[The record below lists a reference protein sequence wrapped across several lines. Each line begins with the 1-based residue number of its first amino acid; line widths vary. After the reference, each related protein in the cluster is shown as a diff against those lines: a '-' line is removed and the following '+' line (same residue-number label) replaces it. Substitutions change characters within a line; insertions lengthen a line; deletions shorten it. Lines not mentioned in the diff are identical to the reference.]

1 MMLLAIRN
9 LVAEKTR
16 FAFSAAGI
24 GFAVFLITVLI
35 GLYQGWNQKVGGFVE
50 DVEADLWVAREG
62 TTDFIN
68 AASILPEDIGDEV
81 ARMDGIAAT
90 HPLVVRPMQ
99 FLHGD
104 DKVEVHLIGYDT
116 ASGVGG
122 PLRVTKGRGDPGSGE
137 IMIDE
142 VLAQTSGLD
151 VGDVLTSG
159 ESPFT
164 IVGIASGGN
173 FAFTQAGFMDIDTA
187 TALLAMDGLVT
198 FWLLDL
204 DGGADPAA
212 LGDAIASTYD
222 GSTVFT
228 SHEFAS
234 ATRHRILDNVI
245 PIIGLI
251 VGLAFVV
258 GIAVTS
264 LTIYTAT
271 VEKTREFG
279 IMKAVGFNNRD
290 LYRLV
295 LSQSFITAA
304 LGFIFGVALT
314 LLFSQ
319 FIDRV
324 VAQFIL
330 FVRPVDIL
338 FVLLCTI
345 LMAGAAAIV
354 PARRVGA
361 VDPAVAFKG

>member
-1 MMLLAIRN
+1 LLAIRN
-9 LVAEKTR
+9 LISEKTR

-68 AASILPEDIGDEV
+68 AASILPAELGPEV
-81 ARMDGIAAT
+81 ADMEGVAET
-90 HPLVVRPMQ
+90 YPLIVRPMR
-99 FLHGD
+99 FYEGD
-104 DKVEVHLIGYDT
+104 KEVEVHLIGYDVE
-116 ASGVGG
+116 SGIGG
-122 PLRVTKGRGDPGSGE
+122 PLEIIDGRGDPGPGE
-137 IMIDE
+137 IIIDD
-142 VLAQTSGLD
+142 VLSRTSGVG
-151 VGDVLTSG
+151 VGDTLTSG
-159 ESPFT
+159 DSAFT
-164 IVGIASGGN
+164 VVGIATGGN
-173 FAFTQAGFMDIDTA
+173 FAFTQAGFMDADVA
-187 TALLAMDGLVT
+187 RELLAMGDLVT
-198 FWLLDL
+198 FWLVNLDENGSAEVVSAEIL
-204 DGGADPAA
+204 GA
-212 LGDAIASTYD
+212 YD

-228 SHEFAS
+228 SAEFAS

-251 VGLAFVV
+251 VGLAFIV

-271 VEKTREFG
+271 IERTREFG

-295 LSQSFITAA
+295 MIQSTITGII
-304 LGFIFGVALT
+304 GFVFGVALT
-314 LLFSQ
+314 LVLSR
-319 FIDRV
+319 FIDLV
-324 VAQFIL
+324 VAQFI
-330 FVRPVDIL
+330 VYIRPIDIG

-345 LMAGAAAIV
+345 VMAALAAIV

>member
-1 MMLLAIRN
+1 MTLLAMRN
-9 LVAEKTR
+9 LVAERTR

-35 GLYQGWNQKVGGFVE
+35 GLYQGWNEKVGGFVE

-68 AASILPEDIGDEV
+68 AASILPDSIGPEV
-81 ARMDGIAAT
+81 GEMEGVAGT
-90 HPLVVRPMQ
+90 HPMIVRPMRFQ
-99 FLHGD
+99 HGD
-104 DKVEVHLIGYDT
+104 KDVEVHLIGYDT
-116 ASGVGG
+116 ESGIGG
-122 PLRVTKGRGDPGSGE
+122 PVKITKGEGEPGPGE
-137 IMIDE
+137 IVLDE
-142 VLAQTSGLD
+142 VLARTSGVG
-151 VGDVLTSG
+151 VGDVITSG
-159 ESPFT
+159 DQSFT
-164 IVGIASGGN
+164 VIGIASGGN
-173 FAFTQAGFMDIDTA
+173 FAFTQAGFMDIETA
-187 TALLAMDGLVT
+187 SELLAMDGLVT
-198 FWLLDL
+198 FWLVEVDP
-204 DGGADPAA
+204 DGDSPALA
-212 LGDAIASTYD
+212 SAISATYD

-228 SHEFAS
+228 SAEFAS

-251 VGLAFVV
+251 LGLAFIV

-290 LYRLV
+290 LYLLV
-295 LSQSFITAA
+295 LIQSCITSAV
-304 LGFIFGVALT
+304 GFVFGVALT
-314 LLFSQ
+314 LIFSR
-319 FIDRV
+319 FIESL

-330 FVRPVDIL
+330 YVRPIDIL

-345 LMAGAAAIV
+345 VMAGAAAIV
-354 PARRVGA
+354 PARRVGS

>member
-1 MMLLAIRN
+1 VTLLAIRN
-9 LVAEKTR
+9 LVSEKTR

-50 DVEADLWVAREG
+50 DVDADLWVAREG

-68 AASILPEDIGDEV
+68 AASILPLGVGDEV
-81 ARMDGIAAT
+81 ADMDGVAET
-90 HPLVVRPMQ
+90 YPLIVRPMQ
-99 FLHGD
+99 FFKGD
-104 DKVEVHLIGYDT
+104 TKVEVHLIGYDT
-116 ASGVGG
+116 TSGIGG
-122 PLRVTKGRGDPGSGE
+122 PVKITEGREPGPGE
-137 IMIDE
+137 IVIDE
-142 VLAQTSGLD
+142 VLASTSGVG
-151 VGDVLTSG
+151 VGDTLTSG
-159 ESPFT
+159 DSEFEV
-164 IVGIASGGN
+164 VGIASGGN
-173 FAFTQAGFMDIDTA
+173 FAFTQAGFMSIESA
-187 TALLAMDGLVT
+187 TELLAMGDLVT
-198 FWLLDL
+198 FWLVDL
-204 DGGADPAA
+204 EDGAD
-212 LGDAIASTYD
+212 GVAIGNDVKATHD

-228 SHEFAS
+228 SAEFAS

-251 VGLAFVV
+251 VGLAFIV

-279 IMKAVGFNNRD
+279 IMKAVGFNNWD

-295 LSQSFITAA
+295 LLQSCITGA
-304 LGFIFGVALT
+304 LGFVFGVALT
-314 LLFSQ
+314 LVFSR

-330 FVRPVDIL
+330 YVRPLDIL
-338 FVLLCTI
+338 FVLICTI
-345 LMAGAAAIV
+345 IMAGLAAIV
-354 PARRVGA
+354 PARRVGS